1 MGYESR
7 IYVVNV
13 SRCKAPK
20 TGEDFPICNIIAEM
34 NMSCMVGSF
43 HRLFDKPIDF
53 KIVIC
58 DSRGENETDEDCYG
72 DKIKCGDINDIIV
85 WLENEIKRD
94 NYRRLK
100 PLLGLLKGFNP
111 NEWDELKV
119 LHYGY

>member
-13 SRCKAPK
+13 SRLKAPK
-20 TGEDFPICNIIAEM
+20 TKEEYTFCNVIAEM

-53 KIVIC
+53 KVFIC
-58 DSRGENETDEDCYG
+58 DSRGEIETDKDCYG
-72 DKIKCGDINDIIV
+72 DKIKYGDINAVIT
-85 WLENEIKRD
+85 WLEKATTTD

-100 PLLGLLKGFNP
+100 PLLGLLKGFDP